1 MCFSEKDIDQ
11 VMNGNKWQSP
21 FHRQIAVICLSRNQ
35 RIKTKEQLIKNVQ
48 VINSVH
54 KGETTVV
61 SVNDLLKRGC
71 DFAIGD

>member
-11 VMNGNKWQSP
+11 AMNGNKWQSP
-21 FHRQIAVICLSRNQ
+21 FHRKIAVICLTKNH
-35 RIKTKEQLIKNVQ
+35 RIKTEEQLIKNLE

-54 KGETTVV
+54 KGESTVV
-61 SVNDLLKRGC
+61 TVNDLLNRGC